1 MEFNVKSGNPEKQRS
16 ACVVIGVFESRK
28 LSQAGEQLD
37 SVSEGYLSNLL
48 RRGDM
53 EGKLGQILLLHNVP
67 NTLSDRVL
75 LIGCGKERDFSDK
88 QYQKVIA
95 KAITTLNETGSME
108 AVCFLSELNVK
119 GRDIH
124 WKVSHAVSSTQD
136 TLYAFEEFK
145 SKSDAARRPV
155 RRLVFNVTTR
165 KDLAIGEQAIL
176 EGLAISKGAHK
187 ARDLAN
193 LPPNIANPAYIAE
206 QAKMLAVAND
216 KVECMVIDEI
226 ELKEMGMG
234 AFTAVTQGSEASGK
248 LIILKY
254 NGENAAPE
262 INSDSDSETDTE
274 QKPIV
279 LVGKGITFD
288 SGGISLKPGERMD
301 EMKYDMGGAAAVFGT
316 FIAVTELEL
325 KTNLIVVIAAAENMP
340 SGKACRPGDIVTTLS
355 GQTVEILNTDA
366 EGRLVL
372 CDALS
377 YVERFDPD
385 VVIDVAT
392 LTGACIVALGDQA
405 SGLLSNHNPLAHDL
419 LNAGELCGDRAW
431 RLPLW
436 DEYQEQ
442 LDSNFADMSNLG
454 GKGAGTIT
462 AACFLARFTKKYQW
476 AHLDIAGTAWKSGKA
491 KGATG
496 RPVPLLTQ
504 YILSRTS
511 A

>member
-16 ACVVIGVFESRK
+16 ACVVVGVFDSRK
-28 LSQAGEQLD
+28 LSQAGEQID
-37 SVSEGYLSNLL
+37 SVSEGYLSNIL

-53 EGKLGQILLLHNVP
+53 EGKLGQALLLHNVP

-75 LIGCGKERDFSDK
+75 LIGCGKERDFTDK
-88 QYQKVIA
+88 PYHQVIA

-108 AVCFLSELNVK
+108 AVCFLTELNVK
-119 GRDIH
+119 SRDIH
-124 WKVSHAVSSTQD
+124 WKVRHAVEATQD

-145 SKSDAARRPV
+145 SKPKAARRPV
-155 RRLVFNVTTR
+155 RKLVFNVTSR
-165 KDLAIGEQAIL
+165 KDLTIGEQAIL
-176 EGLAISKGAHK
+176 EALAISKGSHK

-193 LPPNIANPAYIAE
+193 LPPNIANPTYLAE
-206 QAKMLAVAND
+206 QAKIRAVDNE
-216 KVECMVIDEI
+216 KVECLILDEA

-234 AFTAVTQGSEASGK
+234 AFIAVSQGSETPGK
-248 LIILKY
+248 LIVLKY
-254 NGENAAPE
+254 SGA
-262 INSDSDSETDTE
+262 DDLE

-279 LVGKGITFD
+279 LVGEGITFD
-288 SGGISLKPGERMD
+288 SGGISIKPGARMD
-301 EMKYDMGGAAAVFGT
+301 EMKYDMGGAAGVFGC
-316 FIAVTELEL
+316 FVAVTEMAL
-325 KTNLIVVIAAAENMP
+325 KVNLVMVIAAAENMP
-340 SGKACRPGDIVTTLS
+340 SGSACRPGDIVTTLS

-372 CDALS
+372 CDALT
-377 YVERFDPD
+377 YIERFNPD

-405 SGLLSNHNPLAHDL
+405 SGLLSNHNPLAHEL
-419 LNAGELCGDRAW
+419 LNAGELSGDRAW

-442 LDSNFADMSNLG
+442 LDSNFADMTNLG
-454 GKGAGTIT
+454 NAGAGTIT
-462 AACFLARFTKKYQW
+462 AACFLSRYTKKYHW
-476 AHLDIAGTAWKSGKA
+476 AHLDIAGTAWKTGKQ

-504 YILSRTS
+504 YILNRVNHK
-511 A
+511 

>member
-16 ACVVIGVFESRK
+16 ACVVLGVFESRK
-28 LSQAGEQLD
+28 LSQAGEQID
-37 SVSEGYLSNLL
+37 EVSEGYLSNLL

-53 EGKLGQILLLHNVP
+53 EGKLGKVLLLHNVP

-88 QYQKVIA
+88 HYQTVIA

-119 GRDIH
+119 GRDTH
-124 WKVSHAVSSTQD
+124 WKVRHAVEATQD

-165 KDLAIGEQAIL
+165 KELTVGEKAIT

-193 LPPNIANPAYIAE
+193 LPPNIANPAYLAE
-206 QAKMLAVAND
+206 QAKMLAIADD
-216 KVECMVIDEI
+216 KIECLILDEI

-234 AFTAVTQGSEASGK
+234 AFTAVTQGSINSGK

-254 NGENAAPE
+254 NGAE
-262 INSDSDSETDTE
+262 DE

-279 LVGKGITFD
+279 MVGKGITFD
-288 SGGISLKPGERMD
+288 SGGISLKPAERMD
-301 EMKYDMGGAAAVFGT
+301 EMKYDMGGAAGVFGS
-316 FIAVTELEL
+316 FVAVTEMSL
-325 KTNLIVVIAAAENMP
+325 KVNLIVVIASAENMP
-340 SGKACRPGDIVTTLS
+340 GGNACRPGDIVTTLS
-355 GQTVEILNTDA
+355 GQTVEIINTDA
-366 EGRLVL
+366 EGRLIL
-372 CDALS
+372 CDALT

-405 SGLLSNHNPLAHDL
+405 SGLLSNHNPLAHEL

-436 DEYQEQ
+436 DEYQQQ
-442 LDSNFADMSNLG
+442 LDSNFADMGNLG

-462 AACFLARFTKKYQW
+462 AACFLSRYTKKYHW
-476 AHLDIAGTAWKSGKA
+476 AHLDIAGTAWKTGKQ

-504 YILSRTS
+504 YVLNR
-511 A
+511 ANG

>member
-16 ACVVIGVFESRK
+16 ACVVVGVFESRK
-28 LSQAGEQLD
+28 LSQAAEQID
-37 SVSEGYLSNLL
+37 DVSEGYLSNLL

-88 QYQKVIA
+88 QYHKVIA

-119 GRDIH
+119 SRDIH
-124 WKVSHAVSSTQD
+124 WKVRHAVQSTQD
-136 TLYAFEEFK
+136 TLYAFEAFK

-155 RRLVFNVTTR
+155 RRLVFNVTSR
-165 KDLAIGEQAIL
+165 KDLPLGEKAII
-176 EGLAISKGAHK
+176 EGLAVSKGAHK

-193 LPPNIANPAYIAE
+193 LPPNIVNPTYLAE
-206 QAKMLAVAND
+206 QAKVLAVENEN
-216 KVECMVIDEI
+216 VECSVIDEI

-234 AFTAVTQGSEASGK
+234 AFTAVTQGSETSGK

-254 NGENAAPE
+254 NGAEKE
-262 INSDSDSETDTE
+262 K
-274 QKPIV
+274 KPIV

-288 SGGISLKPGERMD
+288 SGGISLKPGQGMD
-301 EMKYDMGGAAAVFGT
+301 EMKYDMGGAASVFGS
-316 FIAVTELEL
+316 FIAVTDMALPI
-325 KTNLIVVIAAAENMP
+325 NLVVVIAAAENMP
-340 SGKACRPGDIVTTLS
+340 SGKATRPGDIVTTLS

-372 CDALS
+372 CDALT
-377 YVERFDPD
+377 YVEKFNPD

-392 LTGACIVALGDQA
+392 LTGACVVALGDQA

-419 LNAGELCGDRAW
+419 LNAGDLCGDRAW

-436 DEYQEQ
+436 EEYQHQ
-442 LDSNFADMSNLG
+442 LDSNFADMANIG

-462 AACFLARFTKKYQW
+462 AACFLARFTKKYHW
-476 AHLDIAGTAWKSGKA
+476 AHLDIAGTAWKSGKD

-504 YILSRTS
+504 FILNRSN

>member
-16 ACVVIGVFESRK
+16 ACVVVGVFDSRK
-28 LSQAGEQLD
+28 LSQAGEQID
-37 SVSEGYLSNLL
+37 QVSEGYLSNLL

-53 EGKLGQILLLHNVP
+53 EGKLGQVLLLHNVP
-67 NTLSDRVL
+67 NTLADRVL

-88 QYQKVIA
+88 QYQTVVA
-95 KAITTLNETGSME
+95 KAITTLNDTGSMD

-119 GRDIH
+119 GRDTH
-124 WKVSHAVSSTQD
+124 WKVRRAIEATQD
-136 TLYAFEEFK
+136 TLYAFDQFK
-145 SKSDAARRPV
+145 SKSEAARRPV
-155 RRLVFNVTTR
+155 KRLVFNVTTR
-165 KDLAIGEQAIL
+165 KDLTIGEQAIA
-176 EGLAISKGAHK
+176 EGIAVAKGAHK

-193 LPPNIANPAYIAE
+193 LPPNIANPSYLAE
-206 QAKMLAVAND
+206 QATKLAAESDDIGCEVL
-216 KVECMVIDEI
+216 DEK

-234 AFTAVTQGSEASGK
+234 AFTAVTQGAETPGK
-248 LIILKY
+248 LIVLNY
-254 NGENAAPE
+254 QG
-262 INSDSDSETDTE
+262 SSEDK
-274 QKPIV
+274 KPIV

-316 FIAVTELEL
+316 FVSITELKL
-325 KTNLIVVIAAAENMP
+325 PVNLIMVIAAAENMP
-340 SGKACRPGDIVTTLS
+340 SGNACRPGDIVKTLS

-372 CDALS
+372 CDALT
-377 YVERFDPD
+377 YVERFEPE

-405 SGLLSNHNPLAHDL
+405 SGLMSNHNPLAHEL
-419 LNAGELCGDRAW
+419 LNAGELSGDRAW

-454 GKGAGTIT
+454 GRGAGTIT
-462 AACFLARFTKKYQW
+462 AACFLSRFCKKFHW
-476 AHLDIAGTAWKSGKA
+476 AHLDVAGTAWKSGKA

-504 YILSRTS
+504 YIIGRSNG
-511 A
+511 

>member
-16 ACVVIGVFESRK
+16 ACVVIGVFDSRK
-28 LSQAGEQLD
+28 LSQAGEQID
-37 SVSEGYLSNLL
+37 EVSEGYLSNLL

-53 EGKLGQILLLHNVP
+53 EGKLGQALLLHNVP

-75 LIGCGKERDFSDK
+75 LIGCGKERDFGDK
-88 QYQKVIA
+88 QYHTVIA
-95 KAITTLNETGSME
+95 KAITTLNETGSMD

-119 GRDIH
+119 GRDTH
-124 WKVSHAVSSTQD
+124 WKVRHAVESTQD
-136 TLYAFEEFK
+136 SLYSFDQFK
-145 SKSDAARRPV
+145 SKSEGARRPV

-165 KDLAIGEQAIL
+165 KDLTIGEQAIA
-176 EGLAISKGAHK
+176 EGVAISKGSHV

-193 LPPNIANPAYIAE
+193 LPPNIANPTYIAE
-206 QAKMLAVAND
+206 QAKILGIDNSQ
-216 KVECMVIDEI
+216 VECLILDEV

-234 AFTAVTQGSEASGK
+234 AFTAVTQGADTPGK

-254 NGENAAPE
+254 NGANE
-262 INSDSDSETDTE
+262 E

-279 LVGKGITFD
+279 LVGKGVTFD

-301 EMKYDMGGAAAVFGT
+301 EMKYDMGGAAGVFGS
-316 FIAVTELEL
+316 FVAVTELKLEV
-325 KTNLIVVIAAAENMP
+325 NLVMVIAAAENMP
-340 SGKACRPGDIVTTLS
+340 GGGACRPGDIVHTLS

-372 CDALS
+372 CDALT
-377 YVERFDPD
+377 YVERFNPD

-392 LTGACIVALGDQA
+392 LTGACVVALGDQA
-405 SGLLSNHNPLAHDL
+405 SGLLSNHNPLAHEL

-462 AACFLARFTKKYQW
+462 AACFLSRFTKKYHW
-476 AHLDIAGTAWKSGKA
+476 AHIDIAGTAWKSGKS

-496 RPVPLLTQ
+496 RPVALLTQ
-504 YILSRTS
+504 YILNRVG

>member
-28 LSQAGEQLD
+28 LSQAGEQID

-53 EGKLGQILLLHNVP
+53 EGKLGKVLLLHNVP

-88 QYQKVIA
+88 HYQTVIA

-119 GRDIH
+119 GRDTH
-124 WKVSHAVSSTQD
+124 WKVRHAVEATQD

-165 KDLAIGEQAIL
+165 KDLAIGEKAII

-193 LPPNIANPAYIAE
+193 LPPNIANPGYLAE
-206 QAKMLAVAND
+206 QAKILAIAND
-216 KVECMVIDEI
+216 KIECKILDEV

-234 AFTAVTQGSEASGK
+234 AFTAVTQGSENSGK

-254 NGENAAPE
+254 NGA
-262 INSDSDSETDTE
+262 DSE

-301 EMKYDMGGAAAVFGT
+301 EMKYDMGGAAGVFGS
-316 FIAVTELEL
+316 FVAVTEMAL
-325 KTNLIVVIAAAENMP
+325 TVNLVVVIAAAENMP
-340 SGKACRPGDIVTTLS
+340 SGNSCRPGDIVTTLS

-372 CDALS
+372 CDALT

-392 LTGACIVALGDQA
+392 LTGACVVALGDQA
-405 SGLLSNHNPLAHDL
+405 TGLLSNHNPLAHEL

-436 DEYQEQ
+436 DEYQHQ

-462 AACFLARFTKKYQW
+462 AACFLSRYTKKYHW
-476 AHLDIAGTAWKSGKA
+476 AHLDIAGTAWKSGKQ

-504 YILSRTS
+504 YILNRSNG
-511 A
+511 

>member
-28 LSQAGEQLD
+28 LSAMGEQLD

-75 LIGCGKERDFSDK
+75 LIGCGKERDFGDK
-88 QYQKVIA
+88 QYRKVIS
-95 KAITTLNETGSME
+95 KAITTLNDTGSME

-119 GRDIH
+119 GRDTR
-124 WKVSHAVSSTQD
+124 WKVKQAIEAAQD
-136 TLYAFEEFK
+136 TLYTFEEFK
-145 SKSDAARRPV
+145 SKTDSARRPL
-155 RRLVFNVTTR
+155 RRLTFNVTTR
-165 KDLAIGEQAIL
+165 KELTVGEKAIE
-176 EGLAISKGAHK
+176 EGLAVAKGSHK
-187 ARDLAN
+187 ARDLGN
-193 LPPNIANPAYIAE
+193 MPPNVANPTYLAE
-206 QAKMLAVAND
+206 QAKILAVDND
-216 KVECMVIDEI
+216 KVDCQILDEA
-226 ELKEMGMG
+226 ELDDMGMG
-234 AFTAVTQGSEASGK
+234 AFVAVAKGSDTPAK
-248 LIILKY
+248 LIVLNYK
-254 NGENAAPE
+254 GADP
-262 INSDSDSETDTE
+262 E

-288 SGGISLKPGERMD
+288 SGGISIKPGERMD
-301 EMKYDMGGAAAVFGT
+301 EMKYDMGGAAGVFGT
-316 FIAVTELEL
+316 FVAVTELNL
-325 KTNLIVVIAAAENMP
+325 PVNLIVLIAAAENMP
-340 SGKACRPGDIVTTLS
+340 GGKAYRPGDIVTSLS
-355 GQTVEILNTDA
+355 GQTIEILNTDA

-372 CDALS
+372 CDTLTYA
-377 YVERFDPD
+377 ERFDPD

-392 LTGACIVALGDQA
+392 LTGACVIALGSHA
-405 SGLLSNHNPLAHDL
+405 SGLMSNHNPLAHDL
-419 LNAGELCGDRAW
+419 LNAGEHCGDRVW

-442 LDSNFADMSNLG
+442 LECNFADMANVG
-454 GKGAGTIT
+454 GRAAGTIT
-462 AACFLARFTKKYQW
+462 AGCFLARYTKKYNW

-504 YILSRTS
+504 YIMDRCED
-511 A
+511 